1 MGTSFDQKN
10 KKTGRMKLPSP
21 SGMAKGT
28 FSKSINL
35 LPNYTEYESQK
46 YNVYG
51 PYRLAKSGSLP
62 PDEDGENQGTEG
74 SEKSAEKKIKIN
86 PKKRPDACF
95 RQPELVYLNK
105 KPNYEYLNPNKYQ
118 MKVRRVVRVPRQTEE
133 FKKEPTFRVTK
144 DTKYQPF
151 NTEKYNAIVK

>member
-51 PYRLAKSGSLP
+51 PYRLGKPGALP
-62 PDEDGENQGTEG
+62 EDEDDEYQNTQA
-74 SEKSAEKKIKIN
+74 SEKTTEKKLKVH
-86 PKKRPDACF
+86 PKKKSDAHF
-95 RQPELVYLNK
+95 RQPELLHLNK

-118 MKVRRVVRVPRQTEE
+118 MKVRRVVRVPR
-133 FKKEPTFRVTK
+133 
-144 DTKYQPF
+144 
-151 NTEKYNAIVK
+151 